1 MSFPPQFLDEIRARI
16 PISDQVGRR
25 VALTRRGREH
35 VGLCPFH
42 KEKTPSFTVSDEKG
56 FFHCFGCGAHG
67 DVIGFVMRTDNLS
80 FPEAVERLARAAGIE
95 MPARRPEDRQ
105 AAKKRDSLYEVLER
119 ACAWFEAALAGPE
132 GAAARDYLDGR
143 GVSPEIRARF
153 RLGFAP
159 DDRHG
164 LKRALT
170 GAGVAEQALAEAGL
184 VIVPED
190 GGAPYD
196 RFRGRIIFPITDQ
209 GDRVVGFGGRA
220 MGERGPKYLNSP
232 ETPLFHKGRLLYG
245 LALARK
251 AARETGELVVAE
263 GYMDVIALHRA
274 GVAHAVAP
282 LGTALTED
290 QIRLLWRIAPEPVV
304 CFDGDA
310 AGRRAALRA
319 VERALPMLAPGRS
332 LRFAALPPGEDP
344 DSLLAHRGPEAVRAA
359 LEAARPLIDLLWE
372 SETEGRRLDTP
383 ERCAALE
390 KALRTAVGR
399 IADDSVRSH
408 YGRAIRERLDALFG
422 RGGGA
427 ARPRGPQDRGRGGW
441 GRQDWGRREGLPRG
455 GYARPGPPRMAAPGP
470 RIPDPLGR
478 DAEGLGE
485 RRERLL
491 VAIVINRPELL
502 ARVEEEFAAA
512 PLSSPEL
519 DRLRR
524 AILEIAIRAPDLD
537 SAGLKDHLST
547 QGFSPTIERLS
558 APLHWSERRLEDKYL
573 RADVPLSELERGWR
587 HVLACHSLTVLEREV
602 HALGRALGENMTDEN
617 FARLTALKREI
628 ERRKREIASLDESES
643 GPEERTEGEADA

>member
-1 MSFPPQFLDEIRARI
+1 MSFPPQFLDEIRARV
-16 PISDQVGRR
+16 PISDLVGRR
-25 VALTRRGREH
+25 VGLTRRGREH

-42 KEKTPSFTVSDEKG
+42 KEKTPSFTVSDDKG

-67 DVIGFVMRTDNLS
+67 DVIGFVMRADNLP
-80 FPEAVERLARAAGIE
+80 FPEAVEQLAKAAGIE

-119 ACAWFEAALAGPE
+119 ACAWFEAALVGPQA
-132 GAAARDYLDGR
+132 AAAREYLEGR
-143 GVSPEIRARF
+143 GLSPEIRARF

-159 DDRHG
+159 DDRHA

-170 GAGVAEQALAEAGL
+170 GAGVAEQALIEAGL
-184 VIVPED
+184 VIAPED

-196 RFRGRIIFPITDQ
+196 RFRGRIIFPITDH

-220 MGERGPKYLNSP
+220 MSDRGAKYLNSP
-232 ETPLFHKGRLLYG
+232 ETPLFHKGLLLYG

-251 AARETGELVVAE
+251 AGREAGELVVAE

-274 GVAHAVAP
+274 GVPQAVAP

-290 QIRLLWRIAPEPVV
+290 QIRLLWRLAPEPIV

-319 VERALPMLAPGRS
+319 AERALPLLAPGRS

-344 DSLLAHRGPEAVRAA
+344 DSLLARRGAVAVRDA
-359 LEAARPLIDLLWE
+359 LDAARPLIDLLWE
-372 SETEGRRLDTP
+372 RETEGRRLDTP

-390 KALRTAVGR
+390 KELRAAIGR
-399 IADDSVRSH
+399 IGDESVRGH

-422 RGGGA
+422 RGG
-427 ARPRGPQDRGRGGW
+427 ARPARRPQERGGFARGNFGQRGFGQGNFGQGSFGQGSF
-441 GRQDWGRREGLPRG
+441 GRKGFSRAGVGFPDS
-455 GYARPGPPRMAAPGP
+455 
-470 RIPDPLGR
+470 RIPDPLGHG
-478 DAEGLGE
+478 AEGLSE

-491 VAIVINRPELL
+491 VTMIVNRPELL
-502 ARVEEEFAAA
+502 ARVEEEFTAAA
-512 PLSSPEL
+512 LSSPEL

-537 SAGLKDHLST
+537 SAALKDHLST
-547 QGFSPTIERLS
+547 QGFSPVVERLS
-558 APLHWSERRLEDKYL
+558 APLHWSERRLGDKYL
-573 RADVPLSELERGWR
+573 KPDVPLSELERGWR
-587 HVLACHSLTVLEREV
+587 HVLACH
-602 HALGRALGENMTDEN
+602 GRAVTMKAELRAARQDLAENMTDEN
-617 FARLTALKREI
+617 FARLKALQRAI
-628 ERRKREIASLDESES
+628 DRKSV
-643 GPEERTEGEADA
+643 G